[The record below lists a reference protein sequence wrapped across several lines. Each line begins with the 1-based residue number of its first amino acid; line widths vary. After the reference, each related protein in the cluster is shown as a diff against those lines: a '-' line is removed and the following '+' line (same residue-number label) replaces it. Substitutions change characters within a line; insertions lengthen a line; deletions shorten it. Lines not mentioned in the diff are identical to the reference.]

1 VSRLLITE
9 LNAGEERNLHCHA
22 LMLSVHACA
31 AKALRQDAQKFAE
44 VMRDVETALISASDL
59 GKHQEC
65 LKTIGSVLDEAAEHL
80 KRLQTANYL
89 SKLTWAKHDREKFSG
104 FRDQLSLAI
113 QSLSLTV
120 QLDLASLHH
129 AKFEESA
136 KFDAVISELGGIDAI
151 KADPALLD
159 QATEKLNNVDKLHI
173 AIAREN
179 RCVLC
184 VCLRVCVF
192 VCTHTLSL
200 FLLLTL
206 IHSRTHSLTHALTH
220 SLTHSLARSRARARA
235 RARSLLISHSFSATN
250 WKGRPAWATRPTRWC
265 ASSRTTR

>member
-1 VSRLLITE
+1 MSRLLITE

-59 GKHQEC
+59 GKHQAC

-206 IHSRTHSLTHALTH
+206 MHSRTH
-220 SLTHSLARSRARARA
+220 SLTHSLARSLTRTRARA
-235 RARSLLISHSFSATN
+235 RARSLFISLSFSATN

>member
-1 VSRLLITE
+1 MLITE

-104 FRDQLSLAI
+104 FRDQLSLSALI
-113 QSLSLTV
+113 ALYALVGMQHDLPMSRRAVPTSAPTSSIAAASEALLTPPCTSMDAARLMLSLV
-120 QLDLASLHH
+120 PKAAPAPRPASN
-129 AKFEESA
+129 ARPP
-136 KFDAVISELGGIDAI
+136 G
-151 KADPALLD
+151 
-159 QATEKLNNVDKLHI
+159 AT
-173 AIAREN
+173 
-179 RCVLC
+179 
-184 VCLRVCVF
+184 
-192 VCTHTLSL
+192 
-200 FLLLTL
+200 
-206 IHSRTHSLTHALTH
+206 
-220 SLTHSLARSRARARA
+220 ARSWG
-235 RARSLLISHSFSATN
+235 SEVGLLFPQPMLTGFRGGGAVAVSFN
-250 WKGRPAWATRPTRWC
+250 VRW
-265 ASSRTTR
+265 RDE